1 MNLISNIAGLL
12 FIAISTPIVGT
23 VFSFAFQSEL
33 PETMCDA
40 SLNGFAIYAVVAV
53 LYFVFKKVES

>member
-1 MNLISNIAGLL
+1 MNLISNIAALL
-12 FIAISTPIVGT
+12 FIAISTPVIGS
-23 VFSFAFQSEL
+23 VFSFAFQSKL
-33 PETMCDA
+33 PETMGDA